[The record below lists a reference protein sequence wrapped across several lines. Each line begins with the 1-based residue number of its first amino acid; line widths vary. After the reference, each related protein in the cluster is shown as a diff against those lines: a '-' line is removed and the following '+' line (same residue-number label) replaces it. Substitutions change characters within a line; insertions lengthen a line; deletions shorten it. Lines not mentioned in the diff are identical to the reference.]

1 MIIFRCNAGSSVG
14 IGHVVRSRVFAKALS
29 SRGHQSIMVGP
40 SLDYKQPADDDIFAD
55 WIPRPQQF
63 SSTDDATLF
72 IETAKA
78 HNAKLAVMDD
88 YRIDDTYQQMLRDAG
103 IRWLQQYDASQP
115 KPFWADL
122 VVNGSPYERAS
133 TYKDLIRN
141 PDTKMLLGPAYS
153 ILRPEFPPS
162 EFRSPDRP
170 VEQVLVTF
178 GGGDDRGAIILVLS
192 NLIESADPTIQYEVL
207 SGAGNPRNNAIQ
219 SWIDKHGDDRV
230 QLHINPKNVASLF
243 ASCDLAVI
251 GGGTST
257 FEAASCGLPMFL
269 LSISDNQ
276 DGQCQG
282 WQDQGAAIYI
292 GRMADF
298 SEQEL
303 SDQFQELLNN
313 TDRRIKMSAIG
324 RRAVDGKGVD
334 RLISHLLEGQQN

>member
-14 IGHVVRSRVFAKALS
+14 IGHVVRSRVFAKALNN
-29 SRGHQSIMVGP
+29 RGHQSIMVGP
-40 SLDYKQPADDDIFAD
+40 SLDYKQTTDDNIFAD
-55 WIPRPQQF
+55 WIPRSDQF
-63 SSTDDATLF
+63 SSRDDAKFF
-72 IETAKA
+72 IETANA

-122 VVNGSPYERAS
+122 VVNGSPFERAA

-141 PDTKMLLGPAYS
+141 PETKMLLGPAYS

-170 VEQVLVTF
+170 VKQVLVTF

-192 NLIESADPTIQYEVL
+192 NLIKGADQSVQFTVL
-207 SGAGNPRNNAIQ
+207 SGAGNPRNNSFQ
-219 SWIDKHGDDRV
+219 SWIDENGDGRV
-230 QLHINPKNVASLF
+230 NLHINPKEVASLF

-257 FEAASCGLPMFL
+257 FEAASCGLPMLL
-269 LSISDNQ
+269 LSISNNQ

-282 WQDQGAAIYI
+282 WQDLGAAIYI
-292 GRMADF
+292 GRMAGF
-298 SEQEL
+298 PEQEL
-303 SDQFQELLNN
+303 LDRFEELLNN
-313 TDRRIKMSAIG
+313 TDKRTEMSNIG
-324 RRAVDGKGVD
+324 RQSVDGKGVD
-334 RLISHLLEGQQN
+334 RLISHLLEGQQH